1 MTGDSHYNVVMCSF
15 DGEARAGEVLRKLK
29 AEKLL
34 EGREIEEGALVSRDA
49 HGKVNF
55 HERGGSGMGA
65 TWGAVT
71 AGVVGWVGGPIVLLV
86 MVVAG
91 AVAGGLAGHFAG
103 QILPGEDL
111 RQLGESLP
119 PGSSAYVVLVQR
131 SHAEAVADILEAEG
145 ARIVNVP
152 VETEVSSVI
161 REAITHRV
169 VRG

>member
-1 MTGDSHYNVVMCSF
+1 
-15 DGEARAGEVLRKLK
+15 
-29 AEKLL
+29 
-34 EGREIEEGALVSRDA
+34 
-49 HGKVNF
+49 
-55 HERGGSGMGA
+55 
-65 TWGAVT
+65 
-71 AGVVGWVGGPIVLLV
+71 

-131 SHAEAVADILEAEG
+131 SHADAVAGLFEEEG

-169 VRG
+169 TRG